1 MSRNILASTTL
12 GVEGDTDSIASIVHD
27 IEVEETFEAE
37 VHVDGET
44 NPLTLG
50 SITKPKYI
58 IVIAD
63 DPGVTWMVSST
74 LGASSGGNDTLGA
87 YPFGAH
93 CMDGAPESYD
103 QVLITGSGNAKVYA
117 GGDE

>member
-1 MSRNILASTTL
+1 MSRNIWAGATL
-12 GVEGDTDSIASIVHD
+12 GIESDNDSITSILHD

-58 IVIAD
+58 LVIAD

-74 LGASSGGNDTLGA
+74 QGGASGGNDTLGA

-93 CMDGAPESYD
+93 CMDGSPESYD